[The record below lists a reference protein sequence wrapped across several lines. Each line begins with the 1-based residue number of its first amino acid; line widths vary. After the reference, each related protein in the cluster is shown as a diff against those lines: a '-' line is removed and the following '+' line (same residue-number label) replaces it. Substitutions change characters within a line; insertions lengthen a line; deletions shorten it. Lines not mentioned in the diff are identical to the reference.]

1 MFATETLDAYRNK
14 DLLRL
19 LTAGSVDD
27 GKSTLIGRLLF
38 DSKLVF
44 EDHLTKL
51 ESDSKRVGSAGDRVD
66 YSLLLDGLKAERE
79 QGITIDVAYRYFAT
93 PRRKFIIADTPGHE
107 QYTRNMA
114 TGASTADLALLLVDA
129 RQGVVDQTRRHSFIA
144 SLLGIKHLVVAV
156 NKMDLVDFE
165 QAAFEKVR
173 RDFAEFSAR
182 LSVTDV
188 HFFPISALE
197 GDNVV
202 ARSDRTPWFDGSS
215 LLHHLEN
222 VHIAADRNL
231 IDFRMPVQYVLRQQG
246 DFRGF
251 CGTVA
256 SGVLRQDAE
265 VVVLPSRR
273 RTRVK
278 AIRTFDGDL
287 EEAFA
292 PQAVTVELADE
303 VDVSRGDVLAYP
315 GNVPLYERDLEAM
328 LVWMAE
334 EPFTPGKRY
343 QMKQATSSV
352 TVEAANL
359 RYRSNVNSLHREE
372 ATELGLNEIGRVHLV
387 ASRPLCYD
395 AYRKNRAMGAFVLVD
410 LQTNGTVGA
419 GMLLA
424 RRAEAAAGEEPDRRA
439 EVRRQRGQVS
449 LDDRCERLGQRP
461 ATLWFTGL
469 PCAGK
474 TSLAY
479 GLERRLFEA
488 GFQAHV
494 LDGENL
500 RSGISDDLDFSAH
513 DRTEHARRAAHVARV
528 TNEVG
533 LITIVALVSPNR
545 YDREEARRIVGEDR
559 FLEVFVDAPVEVC
572 EGRDDGSLY
581 ARARAGEI
589 PLFSGV
595 TAPYEAPTTPALHLA
610 TDRLSI
616 EDSLDQLWALLVERG
631 AIT

>member
-1 MFATETLDAYRNK
+1 MGDHMLDNYENK
-14 DLLRL
+14 SLLRF
-19 LTAGSVDD
+19 TTSGSVDD
-27 GKSTLIGRLLF
+27 GKSTLIGRLLYETNCI
-38 DSKLVF
+38 F
-44 EDHLTKL
+44 EDQYAAVEKTSHN
-51 ESDSKRVGSAGDRVD
+51 RGDERVD
-66 YSLLLDGLKAERE
+66 LALLLDGLAAERE
-79 QGITIDVAYRYFAT
+79 QGITIDVAYRYFTTAK
-93 PRRKFIIADTPGHE
+93 RKFIIADTPGHE

-114 TGASTADLALLLVDA
+114 TGASTADLAMLLVDA
-129 RQGVVDQTRRHSFIA
+129 RYGVVDQTRRHSFIA

-156 NKMDLVDFE
+156 NKMDLVDFDQE
-165 QAAFEKVR
+165 VFDKVR
-173 RDFAEFSAR
+173 KDFAEFSAR
-182 LSVTDV
+182 LAVTDV

-202 ARSDRTPWFDGSS
+202 SRSERTPWFEGSS

-231 IDFRMPVQYVLRQQG
+231 IDFRFPVQYVLRQQG

-251 CGTVA
+251 CGSVA
-256 SGVLRQDAE
+256 SGVLRKGSE

-273 RTRVK
+273 HTKVK
-278 AIRTFDGDL
+278 SIHTYDGDL
-287 EEAFA
+287 DEAFA

-303 VDVSRGDVLAYP
+303 VDVSRGDILAYP
-315 GNVPLYERDLEAM
+315 GNVPRYERDLEAM

-334 EPFTPGKRY
+334 EPFQPGKRY

-352 TVEAANL
+352 PVEAADL

-372 ATELGLNEIGRVHLV
+372 ASELGLNEIGRVHLV
-387 ASRPLCYD
+387 ASRPVNYD
-395 AYRKNRAMGAFVLVD
+395 PYRKNRAMGSFILVD

-419 GMLLA
+419 GMLLE
-424 RRAEAAAGEEPDRRA
+424 RKSDDRNEDEAARRA

-449 LDDRCERLGQRP
+449 LEDRCQRLGQKP
-461 ATLWFTGL
+461 ITLWLTGL
-469 PCAGK
+469 PCSGK

-488 GFQAHV
+488 GYQAHV

-500 RSGISDDLDFSAH
+500 RSGISGDLDFSAH

-545 YDREEARRIVGEDR
+545 YDRDEARRIVGEER
-559 FLEVFVDAPVEVC
+559 FVEVHVNAPVEVC
-572 EGRDDGSLY
+572 EERDESGMY

-595 TAPYEAPTTPALHLA
+595 SAPYEAPEAPALHLETA
-610 TDRLSI
+610 STSL
-616 EDSLDQLWALLVERG
+616 EDSLEALWKLLEGREALGKDE
-631 AIT
+631 